1 MRLTNT
7 QRERSHPSSPSES
20 YTFDPPQGHASPP
33 RARIKHPADPFSR
46 PRYRR
51 IRRRDECRDRTPP
64 HARREGKEGE
74 RRRRGGERKGREKE
88 REERVIDDARARTR
102 TPAGNLSPV
111 SSIKLKTRLNISSR
125 TWLCI
130 SNSSPLSF
138 SFSLPFFF
146 FFFSFLPV
154 PSFDSSNVN
163 DITNIRGK
171 TSILGALARERET
184 SSKKRRKKRQRELL
198 SAMNF

>member
-74 RRRRGGERKGREKE
+74 RRRRGGREEGREKE

-111 SSIKLKTRLNISSR
+111 SSIKLKTRLNIFSR

-146 FFFSFLPV
+146 FSF
-154 PSFDSSNVN
+154 PSSPSLV
-163 DITNIRGK
+163 
-171 TSILGALARERET
+171 SILPTLTISQIFEAKLRFSVRSRERERL
-184 SSKKRRKKRQRELL
+184 RRKKKGKENYLAR
-198 SAMNF
+198 

>member
-7 QRERSHPSSPSES
+7 QRERSQPSSPSES
-20 YTFDPPQGHASPP
+20 YTFDPPRGHASPP

-146 FFFSFLPV
+146 FSF
-154 PSFDSSNVN
+154 PSSPSLV
-163 DITNIRGK
+163 
-171 TSILGALARERET
+171 SILPTLTISQIFEAKLRFSVRSRERERERL
-184 SSKKRRKKRQRELL
+184 RRKKEEKKGKENYLAR
-198 SAMNF
+198 

>member
-7 QRERSHPSSPSES
+7 QRERSQPSSPSES

-64 HARREGKEGE
+64 HARREGKGGE

-146 FFFSFLPV
+146 FLFLP
-154 PSFDSSNVN
+154 P
-163 DITNIRGK
+163 RP
-171 TSILGALARERET
+171 
-184 SSKKRRKKRQRELL
+184 
-198 SAMNF
+198 

>member
-7 QRERSHPSSPSES
+7 QRERSQPSSPSES
-20 YTFDPPQGHASPP
+20 YTFDPPRGHASPP

-146 FFFSFLPV
+146 FSF
-154 PSFDSSNVN
+154 PSSPSLV
-163 DITNIRGK
+163 
-171 TSILGALARERET
+171 SILPTLTISQIFEAKLRFSVRSRERERL
-184 SSKKRRKKRQRELL
+184 RRKKKGKENYLAR
-198 SAMNF
+198 

>member
-7 QRERSHPSSPSES
+7 QRERSQPSSPSES

-111 SSIKLKTRLNISSR
+111 SSIKLKTRLNIFSR

-146 FFFSFLPV
+146 FSF
-154 PSFDSSNVN
+154 PSSPSLV
-163 DITNIRGK
+163 
-171 TSILGALARERET
+171 SILPTLTISQIFEAKLRFSVRSRERERL
-184 SSKKRRKKRQRELL
+184 RRKKKGKENYLAR
-198 SAMNF
+198 

>member
-1 MRLTNT
+1 MS
-7 QRERSHPSSPSES
+7 RSHSS
-20 YTFDPPQGHASPP
+20 
-33 RARIKHPADPFSR
+33 AR
-46 PRYRR
+46 
-51 IRRRDECRDRTPP
+51 E
-64 HARREGKEGE
+64 EGGE
-74 RRRRGGERKGREKE
+74 RRREEEERGERGRERERE

-146 FFFSFLPV
+146 FSF
-154 PSFDSSNVN
+154 PSSPSLV
-163 DITNIRGK
+163 
-171 TSILGALARERET
+171 SILPTLTISQIFEAKLRFSVRSRERERL
-184 SSKKRRKKRQRELL
+184 RRKKKGKENYLAR
-198 SAMNF
+198 

>member
-146 FFFSFLPV
+146 FSF
-154 PSFDSSNVN
+154 PSSPSLV
-163 DITNIRGK
+163 
-171 TSILGALARERET
+171 SILPTLTISQIFEAKLRFSVRSRERERL
-184 SSKKRRKKRQRELL
+184 RRKKEEKKGKENYLAR
-198 SAMNF
+198 

>member
-7 QRERSHPSSPSES
+7 QRERSQPSSPSES

-146 FFFSFLPV
+146 FLFLP
-154 PSFDSSNVN
+154 P
-163 DITNIRGK
+163 RP
-171 TSILGALARERET
+171 
-184 SSKKRRKKRQRELL
+184 
-198 SAMNF
+198 

>member
-1 MRLTNT
+1 MS
-7 QRERSHPSSPSES
+7 RSHSS
-20 YTFDPPQGHASPP
+20 
-33 RARIKHPADPFSR
+33 AR
-46 PRYRR
+46 
-51 IRRRDECRDRTPP
+51 E
-64 HARREGKEGE
+64 EGGE
-74 RRRRGGERKGREKE
+74 RRREEEERGERGRERERE

-184 SSKKRRKKRQRELL
+184 SSKKKRQRELL

>member
-7 QRERSHPSSPSES
+7 QRERSQPSSPSES

-146 FFFSFLPV
+146 FSF
-154 PSFDSSNVN
+154 PSSPSLV
-163 DITNIRGK
+163 
-171 TSILGALARERET
+171 SILPTLTISQIFEAKLRFSVRSRERERL
-184 SSKKRRKKRQRELL
+184 RRKKKGKENYLAR
-198 SAMNF
+198 